1 MSERKLTPLKILPLS
16 IQHLFAM
23 FGATI
28 LVPALTGLD
37 PLVALF
43 TSGMGTI
50 LFAIITKG
58 KVPAYLGSSFAFI
71 APIIV
76 VRDSHSI
83 AVAMGACVVVGLV
96 YVIVSALV
104 KVVGTKFFEKYLPA
118 VVVGPVIMTIGLSLA
133 GVANDMASGHL
144 PLALITL
151 SIVIAFTIFG
161 KGMLKI
167 IPILLGI
174 AGGYVIAL
182 IFNFLIVNN
191 MVPEFLTG
199 IIGTEAIFDFS
210 ELAKTSWMPALPNFI
225 KPEFEISAMVA
236 IVPFAIVTLVE
247 HLGDVLAIGKT
258 VEQDFVKEPGLHRTI
273 LGDGVATLLAAFVG
287 GPPNTTYGENI
298 GVLAITKVK
307 EPIVVQVAALIV
319 LVLSFLP
326 KFGALLA
333 TIPVAV
339 MGGIVIL
346 LFGMISSV
354 GIRTLVDSKIDLANT
369 RNLIIVSSILIFA
382 LSGIEILGFYGMGL
396 GALVGI
402 FLNAVLP
409 EKVSK

>member
-1 MSERKLTPLKILPLS
+1 MSQNQKLSLARIFPLS

-43 TSGMGTI
+43 TSGAGTL
-50 LFAIITKG
+50 LFALITKG

-71 APIIV
+71 VPIQV
-76 VRDSHSI
+76 VAADFSI
-83 AVAMGACVVVGLV
+83 PVAMGACAVVGIV
-96 YVIVSALV
+96 YLIVSAIV
-104 KVVGTKFFEKYLPA
+104 KAVGTSFFERYLPA

-133 GVANDMASGHL
+133 GVANDMSSAHL

-151 SIVIAFTIFG
+151 AIVIFFSIFG
-161 KGMLKI
+161 KGMMKI
-167 IPILLGI
+167 IPILIGI
-174 AGGYVIAL
+174 TGGYVVAL
-182 IFNFLIVNN
+182 IFNYLIVQDL
-191 MVPEFLTG
+191 VPQSMEWL
-199 IIGTEAIFDFS
+199 IGTTPIFDFS
-210 ELAKTSWMPALPNFI
+210 NLAETTWKPALPNFI
-225 KPEFEISAMVA
+225 LPEFEFAAMIS

-258 VEQDFVKEPGLHRTI
+258 VEQDFVKEPGIHRTI
-273 LGDGVATLLAAFVG
+273 AGDGAATLLASLVG

-307 EPIVVQVAALIV
+307 NPIVVQVAAGIV
-319 LVLSFLP
+319 VVLSFMP

-333 TIPVAV
+333 TIPGAV

-354 GIRTLVDSKIDLANT
+354 GIRTLVDAKTDLANT
-369 RNLIIVSSILIFA
+369 RNLIIVSTILIFA
-382 LSGIEILGFYGMGL
+382 LSGIAIWNFYGMGL

-402 FLNAVLP
+402 ALNALLP
-409 EKVSK
+409 EKLG

>member
-1 MSERKLTPLKILPLS
+1 MSERKLTPLNILPLS

-298 GVLAITKVK
+298 GVLAITKVR

>member
-1 MSERKLTPLKILPLS
+1 MTEKKLSFLQIFPLS

-43 TSGMGTI
+43 ASGVGTL
-50 LFAIITKG
+50 LFAFITKG

-71 APIIV
+71 YPIQV
-76 VRDSHSI
+76 VAKNHSI
-83 AVAMGACVVVGLV
+83 PVAMGACLVVGLV
-96 YVIVSALV
+96 YVVVSGIVKL
-104 KVVGTKFFEKYLPA
+104 VGTEFIKKYLPA

-167 IPILLGI
+167 IPILMGI
-174 AGGYVIAL
+174 VGGYIVAL
-182 IFNFLIVNN
+182 IFNYLIVNN
-191 MVPEFLTG
+191 MVPEFLTA
-199 IIGTEAIFDFS
+199 IIGTEAIFNFS
-210 ELAKTSWMPALPNFI
+210 DLTTTGWMPTVPNFI
-225 KPEFEISAMVA
+225 RPEFELSAMIA

-258 VEQDFVKEPGLHRTI
+258 VEKDFVKDPGLHRTI
-273 LGDGVATLLAAFVG
+273 LGDGVATLAASLVG

-298 GVLAITKVK
+298 GVLAITKVRN
-307 EPIVVQVAALIV
+307 PIVVQVAAIIV
-319 LVLSFLP
+319 VILSFMP

-333 TIPVAV
+333 TIPAPV

-354 GIRTLVDSKIDLANT
+354 GIRTLVDAKTDLADT

-382 LSGIEILGFYGMGL
+382 LSGITILGFYGMGL

-402 FLNAVLP
+402 LLNAVLP
-409 EKVSK
+409 EKLNK